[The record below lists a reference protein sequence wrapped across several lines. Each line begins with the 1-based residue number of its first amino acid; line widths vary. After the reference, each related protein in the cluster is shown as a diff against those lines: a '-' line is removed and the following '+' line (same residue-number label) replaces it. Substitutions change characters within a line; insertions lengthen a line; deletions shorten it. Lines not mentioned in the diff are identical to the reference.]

1 MKLLV
6 KYKSGCV
13 CTDCRSKKFTMPPKE
28 TIIPSILSILWDKQ
42 IWTSNL
48 LNALIRGL

>member
-6 KYKSGCV
+6 KYKSGCT
-13 CTDCRSKKFTMPPKE
+13 CSDCRSKKFTKPPKE
-28 TIIPSILSILWDKQ
+28 TIIPSILWDKQ